1 MAKKTSGL
9 DKLSKGFS
17 IFGDVIGAAS
27 DCVGIVKDLD
37 EIKDNTRKREVDL
50 YTRANISRYVSQEEK
65 DRYAEE
71 RNNILAKYP
80 DKKKYQK
87 MIG

>member
-1 MAKKTSGL
+1 M
-9 DKLSKGFS
+9 
-17 IFGDVIGAAS
+17 
-27 DCVGIVKDLD
+27 GIVKDLD

-80 DKKKYQK
+80 DKKN
-87 MIG
+87 IRR